1 MLLPLR
7 TARLSRRSF
16 SSSPLSRSDY
26 VRARLDSILSSR
38 APSPSSLL
46 QSHGLVVTA
55 GHSGNAFVAAKLV
68 SLYASLGRPTCS
80 TRVFDRVEAKD
91 VFLWNSIVKTHF
103 SNGACS
109 RAIEFYSRMRAANE
123 LPDQFTI
130 PMVVAACADIGSL
143 NYGMW
148 VHALACKCGLFA
160 GSSAVGSSFV
170 YMYSK
175 CGQMMDASLV
185 FDEIRVRDVV
195 AWTALLIGYVQN
207 GENEKALGSLREMLR
222 LGGLEERPNF
232 RTMEGGFQA
241 SGNMG
246 AVSEGRCLHGLAVK
260 SGLLCCEVVKCSALS
275 MYSRCDFPEDAHSS
289 FCEIVDKDVLSWTS
303 VISVYA
309 RFGCM
314 AECLS
319 LFLQMQSSGTYPDG
333 IVTSCV
339 LLAFA
344 NTISVSEGRT
354 FHGLLIRRNSLLV
367 QDQMVHNALLSMYC
381 KFGLLNVA
389 EKLFATRAH
398 ELAKEPWNIMVSGC
412 GKLGMEENC
421 ILYFKNMQHL
431 GIECDL
437 DSLVSVISSCSKLGA
452 INLGKS
458 VHCYAIR
465 RSIDG
470 NASFANSLI
479 GFYGRLGNLAVVQRI
494 FSRMK
499 RDTVSWN
506 AVISSYVHNKHY
518 EGAIA
523 LFDRMVSEDMKPNSA
538 TLVSV
543 LAASANLA
551 SSEKGERIH
560 QYLEEEMIE
569 TNLPLTTALVHMYA
583 KCGKLDKARE
593 LFDLMNERDII
604 SWNVMISGY
613 GMHGHAKSAVEI
625 FQLMENSK
633 VRPNALTFLGLLS
646 ACAHAGLVEEGKRL
660 FSRMQHYSIEPNVK
674 HYTCMV
680 DLLSKSG
687 DLQGAEEL
695 VLSMPVRPDGGV
707 WGALLSAC
715 AIHEKLEVGMRVA
728 NRAIQSEP
736 DNDGYY
742 VLLSNMCSSMGR
754 WEEAEM
760 VRKMMKGG
768 GVQKQAAWSAT

>member
-1 MLLPLR
+1 
-7 TARLSRRSF
+7 
-16 SSSPLSRSDY
+16 
-26 VRARLDSILSSR
+26 
-38 APSPSSLL
+38 
-46 QSHGLVVTA
+46 
-55 GHSGNAFVAAKLV
+55 
-68 SLYASLGRPTCS
+68 
-80 TRVFDRVEAKD
+80 
-91 VFLWNSIVKTHF
+91 
-103 SNGACS
+103 
-109 RAIEFYSRMRAANE
+109 
-123 LPDQFTI
+123 
-130 PMVVAACADIGSL
+130 
-143 NYGMW
+143 
-148 VHALACKCGLFA
+148 
-160 GSSAVGSSFV
+160 
-170 YMYSK
+170 
-175 CGQMMDASLV
+175 
-185 FDEIRVRDVV
+185 
-195 AWTALLIGYVQN
+195 
-207 GENEKALGSLREMLR
+207 
-222 LGGLEERPNF
+222 
-232 RTMEGGFQA
+232 
-241 SGNMG
+241 
-246 AVSEGRCLHGLAVK
+246 
-260 SGLLCCEVVKCSALS
+260 
-275 MYSRCDFPEDAHSS
+275 
-289 FCEIVDKDVLSWTS
+289 
-303 VISVYA
+303 
-309 RFGCM
+309 
-314 AECLS
+314 
-319 LFLQMQSSGTYPDG
+319 
-333 IVTSCV
+333 
-339 LLAFA
+339 
-344 NTISVSEGRT
+344 
-354 FHGLLIRRNSLLV
+354 
-367 QDQMVHNALLSMYC
+367 
-381 KFGLLNVA
+381 
-389 EKLFATRAH
+389 
-398 ELAKEPWNIMVSGC
+398 MVSGC

-452 INLGKS
+452 TNLGKS